1 MIYVAD
7 SSIHGHGVFTDKDI
21 SQDDVIE
28 LCPYLVADKDDFS
41 DTCILHNYMFYSP
54 YEDDEDFLIP
64 LGLGMIYN
72 HSDTPNAEWTID
84 DDNENYITFF
94 ATKDIKA
101 GEEILHDYGT
111 PYWDSRDG

>member
-1 MIYVAD
+1 
-7 SSIHGHGVFTDKDI
+7 
-21 SQDDVIE
+21 
-28 LCPYLVADKDDFS
+28 
-41 DTCILHNYMFYSP
+41 
-54 YEDDEDFLIP
+54 
-64 LGLGMIYN
+64 MIYN